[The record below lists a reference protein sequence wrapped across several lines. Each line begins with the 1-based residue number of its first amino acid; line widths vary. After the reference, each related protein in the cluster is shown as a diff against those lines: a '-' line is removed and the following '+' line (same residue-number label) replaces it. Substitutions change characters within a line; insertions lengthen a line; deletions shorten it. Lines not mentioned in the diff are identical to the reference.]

1 MYVKI
6 VTVWSILMVNLSSII
21 KIIIVVDMNSEEED
35 SISQFR
41 KIYENNIIT
50 EWS

>member
-1 MYVKI
+1 MAYKMI
-6 VTVWSILMVNLSSII
+6 NLSSII
-21 KIIIVVDMNSEEED
+21 KNIIVVDMNSEEED
-35 SISQFR
+35 IISQFR